1 MKRLIQTVG
10 LGLVIASSAAPMSA
24 QTVLRPGSAAQ
35 SASSAPIRS
44 PFLGS
49 VPATDAAGP
58 PLALSLNE
66 ALRRGLDRN
75 LGVLLEEQRV
85 RTAEGARWR
94 QLGGLLPNVSG
105 RIYEQR
111 EKVNLAALGFS
122 GFPGI
127 PQIIGPFNV
136 FDARLSISQ
145 SVIDTSAVFEAK
157 AGAAGLRAERYG
169 YQDARNLVML
179 VVSNLYLQA
188 VAEESRIEAARS
200 QLDTAESLY
209 QLAVDQNRAG
219 VVPRIE
225 VLRADVERKAASHRR
240 IVAENEGARA
250 RSALA
255 QAIGL
260 PLQQQFSIADP
271 MPNSTAPAVEFG
283 AALSAAYS
291 QRADFLQARERV
303 AAANAALSAA
313 RADRLPSLTVDGNYG
328 WIGAEP
334 STATSTFS
342 VAANVRVPIF
352 SAGATK
358 ARTIES
364 DAELRRRQAE
374 LEDLRTRISY
384 EIQTSLRDLNAA
396 AELVVVAQSAVDL
409 ATEALTQARDRFAAG
424 VATNVEV
431 TQAQEAVVAAREA
444 HITGLY
450 SHNVAKAGLA
460 RAIGVGEQDF
470 SGFMGGQGPWQIQ
483 R

>member
-1 MKRLIQTVG
+1 MKRIIQTVG
-10 LGLVIASSAAPMSA
+10 LGLVIALSAAPLSA
-24 QTVLRPGSAAQ
+24 QEGLRAA
-35 SASSAPIRS
+35 SGGPAPSGPTRS

-49 VPATDAAGP
+49 VPATDIAGP
-58 PLALSLNE
+58 PLALSLSE
-66 ALRRGLDRN
+66 ALRRGLERN

-94 QLGGLLPNVSG
+94 QLGGLLPDISG

-122 GFPGI
+122 GFPGV
-127 PQIIGPFNV
+127 PQVIGPFNV
-136 FDARLSISQ
+136 FDARLSVSQ
-145 SVIDTSAVFEAK
+145 PVIDTSAVFEAK

-169 YQDARNLVML
+169 YQDARDLVML

-188 VAEESRIEAARS
+188 VAAESRIDAARS

-225 VLRADVERKAASHRR
+225 VLRADVERKAASQRR
-240 IVAENEGARA
+240 IVADNEGARA

-260 PLQQQFSIADP
+260 PFQQQFSIADP
-271 MPNSTAPAVEFG
+271 MPYSPA
-283 AALSAAYS
+283 AAVDVDLAMSAAYLR
-291 QRADFLQARERV
+291 RADFLQAQARV
-303 AAANAALSAA
+303 AAASAALSAA
-313 RADRLPSLTVDGNYG
+313 RADRLPRLTFDGNYG
-328 WIGAEP
+328 WIGTDP
-334 STATSTFS
+334 STALSTFS

-352 SAGATK
+352 SAATTK

-364 DAELRRRQAE
+364 DAELRRRQTE
-374 LEDLRTRISY
+374 LEDLRGRISY

-396 AELVVVAQSAVDL
+396 AELVAVAQSAVDL
-409 ATEALTQARDRFAAG
+409 AAEALTQARDRFAAG

-431 TQAQEAVVAAREA
+431 IQAQEATVAAREGRIA
-444 HITGLY
+444 SLY

-460 RAIGVGEQDF
+460 RAIGVGERDF
-470 SGFMGGQGPWQIQ
+470 SGFMGGQATWQIQ

>member
-1 MKRLIQTVG
+1 MKRIIQTVG
-10 LGLVIASSAAPMSA
+10 LGLVIASSAVSLSA
-24 QTVLRPGSAAQ
+24 QEVLRPGSGAQ
-35 SASSAPIRS
+35 QAPSAPIRS
-44 PFLGS
+44 PFFGS
-49 VPATDAAGP
+49 VPATDIAGP
-58 PLALSLNE
+58 PLALSLSE

-94 QLGGLLPNVSG
+94 LLGGLLPNVSG
-105 RIYEQR
+105 RIYELR
-111 EKVNLAALGFS
+111 EKVNSAALGFS
-122 GFPGI
+122 DFPGI

-136 FDARLSISQ
+136 FDARLSVSQ
-145 SVIDTSAVFEAK
+145 PVIDTSAIFAAK

-179 VVSNLYLQA
+179 VVTNLYLQA
-188 VAEESRIEAARS
+188 VAAESRIDAARS

-225 VLRADVERKAASHRR
+225 VLRADVERKAASQRR
-240 IVAENEGARA
+240 IVAENDGAGA

-271 MPNSTAPAVEFG
+271 MPYSTAAAVDAG
-283 AALSAAYS
+283 VALSAAFTR
-291 QRADFLQARERV
+291 RADFLQAQERV

-313 RADRLPSLTVDGNYG
+313 RADRLPRLTFDGNYG

-334 STATSTFS
+334 STAISTFN

-396 AELVVVAQSAVDL
+396 AELVAVAQSAVDL

-431 TQAQEAVVAAREA
+431 IQAQEAVVAAREGRIA
-444 HITGLY
+444 SLY

-470 SGFMGGQGPWQIQ
+470 SGFMGGQAPWQIQ

>member
-1 MKRLIQTVG
+1 
-10 LGLVIASSAAPMSA
+10 
-24 QTVLRPGSAAQ
+24 
-35 SASSAPIRS
+35 
-44 PFLGS
+44 
-49 VPATDAAGP
+49 VPATDVAGP
-58 PLALSLNE
+58 PLALSLSE

-85 RTAEGARWR
+85 RSAEGARWR

-105 RIYEQR
+105 RIYELR
-111 EKVNLAALGFS
+111 EKVNSAALGFS
-122 GFPGI
+122 DFPGI

-136 FDARLSISQ
+136 FDARVSVSQ
-145 SVIDTSAVFEAK
+145 PVIDTSAVFEAK
-157 AGAAGLRAERYG
+157 AGAAGLRAERHG
-169 YQDARNLVML
+169 YQDARNLVILM
-179 VVSNLYLQA
+179 VSNLYLQA
-188 VAEESRIEAARS
+188 VAAESRSDAARS

-225 VLRADVERKAASHRR
+225 VLRADVERKAASQRR
-240 IVAENEGARA
+240 IVADNEGARA

-260 PLQQQFSIADP
+260 PLQQQFSIGDP
-271 MPNSTAPAVEFG
+271 MPYAPAATVDP
-283 AALSAAYS
+283 AVALNAAYAR
-291 QRADFLQARERV
+291 RADFLQAQERV
-303 AAANAALSAA
+303 NAASAALGAA
-313 RADRLPSLTVDGNYG
+313 RADRLPRLTFDANYG

-334 STATSTFS
+334 STAISTFA

-352 SAGATK
+352 AGAIK
-358 ARTIES
+358 ARAIES
-364 DAELRRRQAE
+364 EAELRRREAE

-396 AELVVVAQSAVDL
+396 AELVTVAQSAADL

-424 VATNVEV
+424 VATNIEV
-431 TQAQEAVVAAREA
+431 IQAQEAVVAAREGRIA
-444 HITGLY
+444 SLY

-460 RAIGVGEQDF
+460 RAIGVGEHDF
-470 SGFMGGQGPWQIQ
+470 SGFMGGQAPWQTQ